1 MRIKRFLA
9 TTLST
14 ALIAEIIFTGCGD
27 TNEATTE
34 ATTATTV
41 ATEATTESTEA
52 TTEAATEAAIET
64 ATEATTE
71 ATTADTGSVGVAHED
86 DNSTD
91 LGFYEGN
98 YNDTYSG
105 RAYATVEKNDDDTL
119 HIIVHWGASATE
131 YAQWEMNATVDNGT
145 LVYSD
150 SKKTNCTTAD
160 DEAGETVEVVYENGT
175 GYFNDENGSLYW
187 YGSEDESC
195 RDCVFERIP
204 TEE

>member
-9 TTLST
+9 TTVST
-14 ALIAEIIFTGCGD
+14 ALIAGIIFTGCGD
-27 TNEATTE
+27 TNEAITE
-34 ATTATTV
+34 ATT
-41 ATEATTESTEA
+41 ATTESTEA
-52 TTEAATEAAIET
+52 TTEAATEAA
-64 ATEATTE
+64 TEATTE
-71 ATTADTGSVGVAHED
+71 AATTADTGSIGVAHED
-86 DNSTD
+86 DSNAD

-119 HIIVHWGASATE
+119 HILVHWGGSATE

-160 DEAGETVEVVYENGT
+160 DGAGETVEVVYENGT

>member
-14 ALIAEIIFTGCGD
+14 ALIAGIIFTGCGD

-52 TTEAATEAAIET
+52 TTEATTEDT
-64 ATEATTE
+64 TEATTE
-71 ATTADTGSVGVAHED
+71 VTTADTGSTGVVGGD
-86 DNSTD
+86 DSNAD

-119 HIIVHWGASATE
+119 HILVHWGGSATE
-131 YAQWEMNATVDNGT
+131 YAQWEMNATVDNGV

>member
-14 ALIAEIIFTGCGD
+14 ALIAGIFFTGCGD

-34 ATTATTV
+34 ATATTTV

-52 TTEAATEAAIET
+52 TTEATTEDT
-64 ATEATTE
+64 TEATTE
-71 ATTADTGSVGVAHED
+71 ATTADTGSIDVAKED
-86 DNSTD
+86 DNSAD

-119 HIIVHWGASATE
+119 HIIVHWGGSATE

-160 DEAGETVEVVYENGT
+160 DGAGETVEVVYENGT

-187 YGSEDESC
+187 SGSEDESC

>member
-9 TTLST
+9 TTVST
-14 ALIAEIIFTGCGD
+14 ALIAGIIFTGCGD
-27 TNEATTE
+27 TNEAITE
-34 ATTATTV
+34 ATT
-41 ATEATTESTEA
+41 ATTESTEA
-52 TTEAATEAAIET
+52 TTEAATEAA
-64 ATEATTE
+64 TEATTE
-71 ATTADTGSVGVAHED
+71 AATTADTGSIGVAHED
-86 DNSTD
+86 DSNAD

-119 HIIVHWGASATE
+119 HILVHWGGSATE

-160 DEAGETVEVVYENGT
+160 DGAGETVEVVYENGT
-175 GYFNDENGSLYW
+175 GYFKDENGSLYW

>member
-9 TTLST
+9 TTVST
-14 ALIAEIIFTGCGD
+14 ALIAGIIFTGCGD
-27 TNEATTE
+27 TNEAITE
-34 ATTATTV
+34 ATT
-41 ATEATTESTEA
+41 ATTESTEA
-52 TTEAATEAAIET
+52 TTEAATEAA
-64 ATEATTE
+64 TEATTE
-71 ATTADTGSVGVAHED
+71 AATTADTGSIGVAHED
-86 DNSTD
+86 DSNAD

-119 HIIVHWGASATE
+119 HILVHWGGSATE

-160 DEAGETVEVVYENGT
+160 DGAGETVEVVYENGT
-175 GYFNDENGSLYW
+175 GYFKDEGA
-187 YGSEDESC
+187 
-195 RDCVFERIP
+195 
-204 TEE
+204 